1 MKKLGYIIIC
11 MMFVSCDYIFDLDVL
26 TPNELIENDYR
37 LFKNTPAWELA
48 KATRAGNADKMNAI
62 IKENPDIINY
72 QEPKYGQTLLMITVL
87 RQQYKPFKV
96 LLDNNAD
103 VNIHNNFNESSAL
116 AYAVSMPWFS
126 KKFVDALVQKGANVN
141 VKGNKV
147 VWTPLIRAVTSKRI
161 DFVELLIENGAVIN
175 YYGEDGGSAFSDA
188 IMLKKYEIAYLL
200 LQKGA
205 DYTRP
210 IFYRNLSD
218 SLGKGEPI
226 YLVNCLKEDYLPS
239 FDTQYKYKMKIVQF
253 LQKRG
258 VDYWNAPVPEFIQ
271 ERIKKEHP
279 NNWQEYIKKY

>member
-1 MKKLGYIIIC
+1 MKVLSCILLC

-26 TPNELIENDYR
+26 TPNELIEDDYR

-161 DFVELLIENGAVIN
+161 DFVECLISKGADVN
-175 YYGEDGGSAFSDA
+175 YYGENGNSAFSYA
-188 IMLKKYEIAYLL
+188 IILHEYEIALLL
-200 LQKGA
+200 LQNGA
-205 DYTRP
+205 DYMRP
-210 IFYRNLSD
+210 LYYKPSTIPIELRD
-218 SLGKGEPI
+218 SLDKGKPV
-226 YLVNCLKEDYLPS
+226 YLDAYLKSSDVTS
-239 FDTQYKYKMKIVQF
+239 FESEYKYKMKIIEF
-253 LQKRG
+253 LKERG
-258 VDYWNAPVPEFIQ
+258 EDY
-271 ERIKKEHP
+271 
-279 NNWQEYIKKY
+279 